1 MLRLNIKLTNLPQS
15 SMNLQVTPRISLG
28 TWGREM
34 KRRNCEDNWDI
45 PLSLRLQITLEWLT
59 ILHWILWGLI
69 VFFWILESTERK
81 ESLNEWKETE
91 KWDWDTVESN
101 YSYEGGEIDSIDRN
115 NLIGKNKIMS
125 LFKIQIDRI
134 VPYWHAEF
142 LSRQTFLQNSSPT
155 TKSQIQNLNRNYQRE
170 TPNNLEKLDLFYFFL
185 IQSFRS
191 NYQCSHNYR
200 CL

>member
-1 MLRLNIKLTNLPQS
+1 MVYIQNHLEFRSLNKVKVNIKSTNLPQS

-45 PLSLRLQITLEWLT
+45 PLSLQLQITLEWLT

-125 LFKIQIDRI
+125 LFKIQIENSAI
-134 VPYWHAEF
+134 LTCWILVPTNFPSEF
-142 LSRQTFLQNSSPT
+142 LSHHEVINPKSKPKLPKRNS
-155 TKSQIQNLNRNYQRE
+155 K
-170 TPNNLEKLDLFYFFL
+170 
-185 IQSFRS
+185 
-191 NYQCSHNYR
+191 
-200 CL
+200 